1 MAINHLNNRNS
12 QRIMDIQLINIGFGN
27 IVSANR
33 IIAIVSPES
42 APIKRIITEARE
54 KNLLV
59 DATYGR
65 RTRAVIVTD
74 SSHVVL
80 SAIQPETVAHRFVV
94 NKDGKDS

>member
-1 MAINHLNNRNS
+1 MSIK
-12 QRIMDIQLINIGFGN
+12 LINIGFGN

-42 APIKRIITEARE
+42 APIKRMIQDARD
-54 KNLLV
+54 NGILI

-74 SSHVVL
+74 SDHIIL
-80 SAIQPETVAHRFVV
+80 SAVQPETVAQRLN
-94 NKDGKDS
+94 NKSNVKEDLG

>member
-1 MAINHLNNRNS
+1 
-12 QRIMDIQLINIGFGN
+12 MDIQLINIGFGN

-54 KNLLV
+54 KSLLI

-65 RTRAVIVTD
+65 RTRAVIITD

-80 SAIQPETVAHRFVV
+80 SAIQPETVAHRFVI
-94 NKDGKDS
+94 NKDSKEP